1 MTNPKTGKP
10 YLNKILAGTS
20 AAVLACATVGSI
32 LTSPDS
38 PTYRALKKPT
48 WQPPAVAFPIAW
60 TALYVD
66 IAIVNARV
74 LTDLLAE
81 DRNGEARSLATAL
94 GINLALN
101 AGWCG
106 VFFRTDRL
114 WLAAAWA
121 AALAGSSWDLV
132 RRAAASS
139 PARGAA
145 LAPYGAWT
153 TFATALST
161 RIAHLNK

>member
-1 MTNPKTGKP
+1 MINQTGKYP
-10 YLNKILAGTS
+10 YLNKVLAGTG
-20 AAVLACATVGSI
+20 AAVAACAVVGSL
-32 LTSPDS
+32 LTKPDS
-38 PTYRALKKPT
+38 TSYKALRKPS
-48 WQPPAVAFPIAW
+48 WQPPAAVFPVAW
-60 TALYVD
+60 TALYLD

-81 DRNGEARSLATAL
+81 QRRGEAQEHAAALAL
-94 GINLALN
+94 NLTLN

-106 VFFRTDRL
+106 VFFRSRKV

-121 AALAGSSWDLV
+121 GVLAGSSWDLV
-132 RRAAASS
+132 RRAARST

-145 LAPYGAWT
+145 LAPYGLWT

-161 RIAHLNK
+161 RIAQLNS